1 MNLDF
6 GDILTR
12 AGRIIWKNKILWL
25 FGILAS
31 LGAGGR
37 TGFNYNFGGGGSGP
51 DFSDPSNPTLPP
63 EMERMMERLAEDGT
77 FLAILIGLTCLGLV
91 IALVFFLLSIIGRG
105 GLIGGVRLA
114 DRNGTVSFG
123 EAWALGMQNFLNVFL
138 IGLLIGVIGLMIF
151 LVLIIPAIICF
162 PLFCLLIP
170 IGIVLSAF
178 TTLSQIAVVSDGLG
192 VTAAMGRAWQVI
204 QANLGAV
211 VILAIILGIL
221 GTLFGAIAG
230 APLLFAVVPVIVAA
244 AGFANES
251 QAVGNTALILAGLC
265 VVAYLPVLIIVGGIL
280 EAWMTAAWTLAYQQ
294 LTRPASA
301 PGLTPTPSVNP
312 M

>member
-31 LGAGGR
+31 LGGGR
-37 TGFNYNFGGGGSGP
+37 LNFNFGSGGGTGP
-51 DFSDPSNPTLPP
+51 DFSDPGNPSLPP
-63 EMERMMERLAEDGT
+63 EWQQLMDRMAEDGT
-77 FLAILIGLTCLGLV
+77 YLAIALGLVCLGLV

-123 EAWALGMQNFLNVFL
+123 EAWAQGQQNFINVFL
-138 IGLLIGVIGLMIF
+138 IGLLIGLIGLFIG
-151 LVLIIPAIICF
+151 LVLIVPAIICF
-162 PLFCLLIP
+162 PLFCLFIP

-178 TTLSQIAVVSDGLG
+178 TTLSQIAAVNDGLG
-192 VTAAMGRAWQVI
+192 ATAAMGRAWQVI
-204 QANLGAV
+204 QASLGAV

-221 GTLFGAIAG
+221 GTIFGFIAA
-230 APLLFAVVPVIVAA
+230 APLLFAVVPVIVSM

-251 QAVGNTALILAGLC
+251 QVVGNTALILAGLC
-265 VVAYLPVLIIVGGIL
+265 VVAYLPVLIVVGGIL
-280 EAWMTAAWTLAYQQ
+280 EAWITAAWTLAYQQ
-294 LTRPASA
+294 LTRPAA
-301 PGLTPTPSVNP
+301 PASLPPTPSTNP
-312 M
+312 L

>member
-1 MNLDF
+1 MKLDF

-31 LGAGGR
+31 LGGGR
-37 TGFNYNFGGGGSGP
+37 GGFNYNFGGGGRRGP
-51 DFSDPSNPTLPP
+51 DFSNPGNPSLPP
-63 EMERMMERLAEDGT
+63 EWQRMMERLTEDGT
-77 FLAILIGLTCLGLV
+77 FLAIIIALACVGLLV
-91 IALVFFLLSIIGRG
+91 ALVFFLLSIIGRG

-114 DRNGTVSFG
+114 DQNGTVSFG

-138 IGLLIGVIGLMIF
+138 IGLFIGVIGLVIF
-151 LVLIIPAIICF
+151 GVTIIPAIICF
-162 PLFCLLIP
+162 PLLCLLIP

-178 TTLSQIAVVSDGLG
+178 TTLSQTAAVTDGLG

-204 QANLGAV
+204 QANLGGV
-211 VILAIILGIL
+211 VILAVILGLLSTI
-221 GTLFGAIAG
+221 FGVIAA
-230 APLLFAVVPVIVAA
+230 APLFFAVVPVIIAW

-265 VVAYLPVLIIVGGIL
+265 VLAYLPVLIIVGGIL

-294 LTRPASA
+294 LTRSASA
-301 PGLTPTPSVNP
+301 PGLAPTPSVNP